1 MVASKYER
9 TTPPYATYG
18 PSDGR
23 SWHEYFVDLKAMYR
37 GEVIE
42 TIDEDGI
49 RYVTAVE
56 PKSEDDGEAGVPQ
69 VTVPMHKITLSGE
82 WVAPGAVATLCK
94 LLQKTGWQWDLYH
107 SQSFTEGKIYGPTA
121 QKAGQKRDDKY
132 TDVFLV
138 RASRNKRTVVV
149 SYHSVD
155 GKATCNVRMLD
166 GWLEAVSDKAMKE
179 VINSDE

>member
-1 MVASKYER
+1 MVASRYER

-42 TIDEDGI
+42 TVDEDGI

-56 PKSEDDGEAGVPQ
+56 PKSEDDGEAGIPQ
-69 VTVPMHKITLSGE
+69 VTIPMKIVSDLATSN
-82 WVAPGAVATLCK
+82 APGAVLTLCK
-94 LLQKTGWQWDLYH
+94 SLVKNGWKWKLYH
-107 SQSFTEGKIYGPTA
+107 SQSFTEGKVYGPTA

-132 TDVFLV
+132 IDVFLV
-138 RASRNKRTVVV
+138 RAYRGKRTLVV
-149 SYHSVD
+149 SYHSAD
-155 GKATCNVRMLD
+155 GKATCNVRMMD
-166 GWLEAVSDKAMKE
+166 GKLEAVSDKAMKE